1 MPVTYG
7 SVAAVV
13 IIIIIIIIMAF
24 AAPNGDVRYFC
35 RSVTRIVCANLLGPT
50 SRLSEFVMFIN
61 SAHSLAR
68 TWKEENG
75 VEPKAVSEANA
86 LPLS

>member
-68 TWKEENG
+68 KEENG